1 MDTKKV
7 YDIVGIGIGPFNL
20 GMAALADGIGNLQ
33 CAFIDK
39 QPEFNWHPG
48 MMIPGTALQVP
59 FYADLVTVVNPQSK
73 YSFLNYLK
81 DKKRLFRFAIHENNF
96 IMRREWYFQAWIKI
110 PCRVIN
116 PFHSFNKH
124 LIINST

>member
-20 GMAALADGIGNLQ
+20 GMAALADGIDNLE

-48 MMIPGTALQVP
+48 MMIPGTSLQVP

-73 YSFLNYLK
+73 YSFLNYLRH
-81 DKKRLFRFAIHENNF
+81 KKRLFRFAIHENNF
-96 IMRREWYFQAWIKI
+96 ISRREYNNYCQWVAAQLTSLHFGNA
-110 PCRVIN
+110 
-116 PFHSFNKH
+116 
-124 LIINST
+124 